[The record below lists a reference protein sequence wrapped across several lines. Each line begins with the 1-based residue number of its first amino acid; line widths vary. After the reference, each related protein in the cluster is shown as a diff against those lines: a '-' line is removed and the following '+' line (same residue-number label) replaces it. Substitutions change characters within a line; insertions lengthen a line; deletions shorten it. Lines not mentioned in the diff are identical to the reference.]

1 MPLKSRLSSVQDTA
15 TEIAGFGTRFY
26 IVTATSRTDSDG
38 INAAEAPITTNDGD
52 RYPHL
57 PRAPIVEAV
66 VDWRTKLTPTFDI
79 SKLKQAGELL
89 VPKYRFLDE
98 VRRVQFQYMV
108 GQQAGGSEQRQSA
121 RDLGVQGYRFRSEDR
136 LEIATFK
143 QDGFSFSRL
152 KPYTRWDSV
161 FSEAERLWAVY
172 RSICQPEEISRI
184 AVRYIN
190 RISLPLPISDF
201 GKYLIAPP
209 VVPASLPQLVTS
221 LFFRVVLHEPQSG
234 ISTNVTQVIEGNPEG
249 GNLPF
254 ILDIDAYIA
263 KSMNPNAIE
272 ISPQFAMLREM
283 KNRVFFGA
291 LTDTAIG
298 MFR

>member
-1 MPLKSRLSSVQDTA
+1 LPLKSRLSSVQDIA
-15 TEIAGFGTRFY
+15 TEIAGFKLDSI
-26 IVTATSRTDSDG
+26 IVTATLRADSDG
-38 INAAEAPITTNDGD
+38 INAAEVPITANDGD
-52 RYPHL
+52 QYPHL

-66 VDWRTKLTPTFDI
+66 VEWRTKLTPTFDI

-89 VPKYRFLDE
+89 VPKYQFLDE
-98 VRRVQFQYMV
+98 VRRVQFV
-108 GQQAGGSEQRQSA
+108 VKRTGGSEQQQSA
-121 RDLGVQGYRFRSEDR
+121 RDLGVQGYRFRSDDR

-161 FSEAERLWAVY
+161 FSETERLWGIY

-201 GKYLIAPP
+201 GKYLTAPP
-209 VVPASLPQLVTS
+209 VVPPNLPQLVTS
-221 LFFRVVLHEPQSG
+221 LFSRFVLHEPQSG
-234 ISTNVTQVIEGNPEG
+234 ISTSVTQVIEGNPEA
-249 GNLPF
+249 GNLPL

-283 KNRVFFGA
+283 KNRVFFGT